1 VVARRDSAVGEQDP
15 DGAKKTTKAAGA
27 GRAKRSAG
35 AAGKAAG
42 AAASEMAATAKK
54 AAAVKRAASAKKA
67 AAAPSKKVAAASRK
81 VAAPSGKASA
91 MSKKAAAPSRKA
103 AATSKKVAAPKGAVA
118 PKRAAKKSTP
128 VKVVAKKTSVSSAP
142 AKATAPK
149 QAAAP
154 NKRVAAAS
162 KKAAA
167 PNTATKKS
175 APAKAVTKKTSVSSV
190 PAKATAKKTAAL
202 SAPVKATARTST
214 PTSTS
219 TPAKKSA
226 PAKKAVTAAV
236 TPAKATP
243 DKAAPAKAT
252 PAKTAP
258 TKITPAKPPRNESH
272 TALVRRARRINREL
286 GEVYP
291 YAHPELDFE
300 NPFQL
305 VVATVLS
312 AQTTDLRVN
321 QTTPALFG
329 KYPTPE
335 DLAAANPE
343 EVEEILRPTGFFR
356 AKTKSVIGLSKA
368 LRDDFGGE
376 VPGRLEDLV
385 KLPGVGRKTAFVV
398 LGNAFGRPGITVDTH
413 FQRLVRRWQWTDA
426 TEPDKIEAAIGGL
439 FPKSEW
445 TMLSHHVIF
454 HGRRICHARK
464 PACGACPIAP
474 LCPAYGEGETDP
486 EKAQK
491 LLKYE
496 KGGFPGQRL
505 NPPQSYLD
513 AGGIPA
519 PPLGATIPSASES
532 SASESSASAP
542 GASAPGAPAPAS
554 AAPAPRSPAR
564 EAG

>member
-1 VVARRDSAVGEQDP
+1 MTATKTASKKAVSKK
-15 DGAKKTTKAAGA
+15 GAPVEDV
-27 GRAKRSAG
+27 S
-35 AAGKAAG
+35 GKAAP
-42 AAASEMAATAKK
+42 ARSATGKK
-54 AAAVKRAASAKKA
+54 AAPPAA
-67 AAAPSKKVAAASRK
+67 
-81 VAAPSGKASA
+81 
-91 MSKKAAAPSRKA
+91 
-103 AATSKKVAAPKGAVA
+103 
-118 PKRAAKKSTP
+118 AAKKS
-128 VKVVAKKTSVSSAP
+128 VS
-142 AKATAPK
+142 K
-149 QAAAP
+149 
-154 NKRVAAAS
+154 
-162 KKAAA
+162 
-167 PNTATKKS
+167 
-175 APAKAVTKKTSVSSV
+175 
-190 PAKATAKKTAAL
+190 
-202 SAPVKATARTST
+202 
-214 PTSTS
+214 
-219 TPAKKSA
+219 
-226 PAKKAVTAAV
+226 
-236 TPAKATP
+236 
-243 DKAAPAKAT
+243 KAAPAKAVAKKT
-252 PAKTAP
+252 APAKAAAKRTAPASGDGTKTAAKKSVPAKTA
-258 TKITPAKPPRNESH
+258 AKKTAVKKAPPGQSSVAEPPRDESH

-286 GEVYP
+286 AEVYP
-291 YAHPELDFE
+291 YAHPELDFQ

-305 VVATVLS
+305 IVATVLS

-321 QTTPALFG
+321 QTTPALFA

-335 DLAAANPE
+335 DLAEANAE

-413 FQRLVRRWQWTDA
+413 FQRLVRRWKWTEQ
-426 TEPDKIEAAIGGL
+426 TEPDKIEAAVGAL

-486 EKAQK
+486 EKARK

-519 PPLGATIPSASES
+519 PPLGA
-532 SASESSASAP
+532 
-542 GASAPGAPAPAS
+542 G
-554 AAPAPRSPAR
+554 
-564 EAG
+564 